1 MVIGRIIHTLIATA
15 VMALVSLYGY
25 YYARESMAK
34 WAFSHQTYFAPD
46 KLILITVPKS
56 ELSNQLADLVNEPE
70 FEWKGHMVDVF
81 YREIRSDTVY
91 IYGFRDDA
99 ETELKQQAPWLYQ
112 NTASSDLTPGTRP
125 GNRRKQINWRSI
137 FDLPY
142 LPLFDQL
149 ALPSLSTLLST
160 FYYCPQ
166 RVARPYLEVLSP
178 PPNL

>member
-1 MVIGRIIHTLIATA
+1 MSIGRIIHTLIAIA

-25 YYARESMAK
+25 YYARESVAK

-46 KLILITVPKS
+46 KLILITIPQP

-70 FEWKGHMVDVF
+70 FEWNGHMVDVL
-81 YREIRSDTVY
+81 YREIRSDSVY

-99 ETELKQQAPWLYQ
+99 ETELKQKAPWLYQ
-112 NTASSDLTPGTRP
+112 NTASSDFIPGTRS
-125 GNRRKQINWRSI
+125 GNHRKQINWRSK

-149 ALPSLSTLLST
+149 ELPSLSTLSSS
-160 FYYCPQ
+160 FYYCTQ
-166 RVARPYLEVLSP
+166 RLARPDLEVPSP